1 LHQVPHAARSRRA
14 DQLHNMRA
22 QLQRVRIY
30 DLEFLFD
37 TDGEAVSHRGPPGC
51 VVLSGDFGSPYHTP
65 PPQNSHLP
73 PTHCSRKMRMSGL
86 SKVEMSAFMGW
97 GAHGDGA
104 YRLEPART
112 GSTEGVARGKA
123 EAFDASGGRRA
134 FEGNRPSGPAAA
146 FGA

>member
-1 LHQVPHAARSRRA
+1 MYPVIVRPPVTCPARVNVGDTSTFTKRPRA
-14 DQLHNMRA
+14 SYH
-22 QLQRVRIY
+22 
-30 DLEFLFD
+30 
-37 TDGEAVSHRGPPGC
+37 
-51 VVLSGDFGSPYHTP
+51 GDSPCQGT
-65 PPQNSHLP
+65 HL
-73 PTHCSRKMRMSGL
+73 TRCSRKVRMSGL
-86 SKVEMSAFMGW
+86 SKIEMSAFMGW

-134 FEGNRPSGPAAA
+134 PEGNRPSGPAAA